1 LEPFNEQTI
10 KEHRKSCLQQGN
22 SQSKKL
28 LKAISMA
35 EIAFTKENYTLKKQ
49 ESGKIKKGDKPKKRL
64 MKKQN
69 RNRKI

>member
-1 LEPFNEQTI
+1 
-10 KEHRKSCLQQGN
+10 
-22 SQSKKL
+22 
-28 LKAISMA
+28 MA